1 MRMFTP
7 ASVLRRLSASLFVA
21 DPLSRRSG
29 WSPGRPA
36 IRRAWTRLPDAASQ
50 AGWTAVSLAAL
61 LVGLLTNP
69 APAWAQTDI
78 FDPDAEHRIL
88 TFYGAATDI
97 VLADYLANGV
107 SGVTFSLESCGAS
120 RSDYYQAAAVASG
133 KLTLTSNSLG
143 HVHGPN
149 TESETV
155 CTVTGALGA
164 DSESQEFELYTVS
177 DRTPTALA
185 ELGLEQARATEV
197 DIRITTWVNSGYVRL
212 GWRKAGAQPKF
223 RVVSGVTSGSV
234 LTIPSLEVGTEY
246 EIRGYQLTR
255 QSFDLYRAGNSG
267 ADLKLI
273 PEGQHDPSFE
283 VSPSLGAVNAGGV
296 HALWQQDT
304 MAGHAARGFD
314 SHGGRIETELAYG
327 LPVFGRSGTG
337 TPLIGMSTSDGP
349 TDYRVGYRLTI
360 GSTLEVSVEAAL
372 RRNLRFNTPSTFGV
386 LVHGALRW

>member
-107 SGVTFSLESCGAS
+107 SGVTFSLESCSAS

-185 ELGLEQARATEV
+185 ELGLEQARATECGHTHHDMGEFRLRPPWV
-197 DIRITTWVNSGYVRL
+197 EEGRRPAKVQGRVGRHERIRTDHS
-212 GWRKAGAQPKF
+212 
-223 RVVSGVTSGSV
+223 VS
-234 LTIPSLEVGTEY
+234 
-246 EIRGYQLTR
+246 
-255 QSFDLYRAGNSG
+255 
-267 ADLKLI
+267 
-273 PEGQHDPSFE
+273 
-283 VSPSLGAVNAGGV
+283 
-296 HALWQQDT
+296 
-304 MAGHAARGFD
+304 
-314 SHGGRIETELAYG
+314 
-327 LPVFGRSGTG
+327 RSGR
-337 TPLIGMSTSDGP
+337 
-349 TDYRVGYRLTI
+349 RV
-360 GSTLEVSVEAAL
+360 
-372 RRNLRFNTPSTFGV
+372 
-386 LVHGALRW
+386 